1 MDQKEVTMI
10 TTKNKKYLLSHA
22 CKMGLNVGQ
31 FYEYIRD
38 VDNDRVVVIDNTGE
52 EEVYM
57 KINFVCDVD
66 DIPKRAKSVLGKP
79 RHGQ

>member
-1 MDQKEVTMI
+1 M
-10 TTKNKKYLLSHA
+10 KNKKYLLSHA

-57 KINFVCDVD
+57 KINFVCDED
-66 DIPKRAKSVLGKP
+66 DKPKRAKPVLGKP

>member
-38 VDNDRVVVIDNTGE
+38 VDNTGE

-57 KINFVCDVD
+57 KFNFVCDED
-66 DIPKRAKSVLGKP
+66 DKPKRAKPVLGKP

>member
-1 MDQKEVTMI
+1 MTTM
-10 TTKNKKYLLSHA
+10 KNKKYLLSHA

-31 FYEYIRD
+31 FYEYVRD
-38 VDNDRVVVIDNTGE
+38 VDNDRVAVIDNTGE

-57 KINFVCDVD
+57 KYNFICEEEEK
-66 DIPKRAKSVLGKP
+66 PKRMKPVLGEP

>member
-1 MDQKEVTMI
+1 MI

-38 VDNDRVVVIDNTGE
+38 VDNTGE

-57 KINFVCDVD
+57 KFNFVCDEDVK
-66 DIPKRAKSVLGKP
+66 PKRKKPVLGKP

>member
-1 MDQKEVTMI
+1 MI
-10 TTKNKKYLLSHA
+10 TTKNKKYLPSHA

-57 KINFVCDVD
+57 KFNFVCDED
-66 DIPKRAKSVLGKP
+66 DKPKRAKPVLGKP